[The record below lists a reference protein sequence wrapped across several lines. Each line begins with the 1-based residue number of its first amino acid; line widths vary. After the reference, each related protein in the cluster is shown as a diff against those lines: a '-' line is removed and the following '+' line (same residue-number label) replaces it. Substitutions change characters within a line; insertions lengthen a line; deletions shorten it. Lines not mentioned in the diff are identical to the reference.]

1 MISRGKSA
9 PFASKK
15 NPYISKLKYTI
26 SYKAEGSGQ
35 AGTANDLIHSY
46 SSIYKLSYNSGS

>member
-1 MISRGKSA
+1 MISRGQSA

-15 NPYISKLKYTI
+15 NPYKSKLKYTI

-35 AGTANDLIHSY
+35 AGTDNDLIH
-46 SSIYKLSYNSGS
+46 IALSTN